1 MFADRVR
8 TAFRPCAIGDPR
20 GRFLVCATS
29 QLGNNEGY
37 FPWNFGLRF
46 SMKALRPSR

>member
-1 MFADRVR
+1 MNKSN
-8 TAFRPCAIGDPR
+8 GDPR
-20 GRFLVCATS
+20 GRLLVRATS
-29 QLGNNEGY
+29 QRADNKGY